1 MMKAVLIVL
10 VVVSLLRPGHA
21 EEIWHTWTDTQVAF
35 TEEVAE

>member
-1 MMKAVLIVL
+1 MKAILIIL

-21 EEIWHTWTDTQVAF
+21 EEIWHTWTDAQTY

>member
-1 MMKAVLIVL
+1 MRIILISL

-21 EEIWHTWTDTQVAF
+21 EEIWHTWNDGQVAY